1 MSNDPMKEWVL
12 RDEILASAHRWP
24 MIVIFAIAGAL
35 LAMLAVYVWPAPYQ
49 ANLELSV
56 ELNPYRVLDDQY
68 LTAFTNAEF
77 RNIDDYK
84 HWQMMQLTILVLS
97 DPYMTETLNRL
108 RQIDAYWNSVNE
120 QELRTMLA
128 ANWRNAGV
136 WLLSATSD
144 TGAKA
149 AEAVEIWRDVV
160 IDLATESI
168 TNSQSLF
175 QIELKLRALNELLV
189 QNQLA
194 FAGLED
200 LQRTILG
207 YQDELG
213 KLDQDAILPTEYHQE
228 MLNIRIQLAEILPGK
243 IEEED
248 IFPELNAPVRE
259 YTAWLDLID
268 VNIGEQILAF
278 NKKQNILTQEISDV
292 TSLWKAGL
300 ENAQGLSATLNLAK
314 RSGDPPVVKQ
324 SKSYGLAAVIG
335 VILGLLS
342 LIGVFLFLIT
352 RKAYK

>member
-1 MSNDPMKEWVL
+1 MSDNPMNEWRL

-24 MIVIFAIAGAL
+24 MIVVFAMAGAL
-35 LAMLAVYVWPAPYQ
+35 IGLIAAFIWPAPYQ

-68 LTAFTNAEF
+68 LSAFTNAEF

-84 HWQMMQLTILVLS
+84 HWQMMQLSILVLS

-108 RQIDAYWNSVNE
+108 RQIDPFWNSVNE

-136 WLLSATSD
+136 WLLSAKSD
-144 TGAKA
+144 SESRAV
-149 AEAVEIWRDVV
+149 EAVEVWRNVV
-160 IDLATESI
+160 IDLSAEAI
-168 TNSQSLF
+168 RNSQSLF
-175 QIELKLRALNELLV
+175 QIELKLRALNDQLV

-194 FAGLED
+194 LASLED
-200 LQRTILG
+200 LQRTILD

-213 KLDQDAILPTEYHQE
+213 KLDQGAVLPTEYHQE
-228 MLNIRIQLAEILPGK
+228 MLVKRIQLAEILPGEF
-243 IEEED
+243 EEGN
-248 IFPELNAPVRE
+248 IFPKLNAPVRE
-259 YTAWLDLID
+259 YAAWLDLISD
-268 VNIGEQILAF
+268 YIGDQILAF
-278 NKKQNILTQEISDV
+278 KMRENILTQEISDV

-314 RSGDPPVVKQ
+314 RSNTSPAVNQ
-324 SKSYGLAAVIG
+324 SKSYGLAAMIG
-335 VILGLLS
+335 AILGILS
-342 LIGVFLFLIT
+342 LIIVFLYQIT